1 MKLKSILTYFL
12 LAFSYLA
19 IAQYSED
26 LSSVRPK
33 VDFDEAQF
41 VKDVQ
46 KTEPVAIENHAN
58 ARVELGLEEYVEFL
72 GTIECAR
79 GYRIQV
85 YLGKSETEV
94 EEVKKRIKS
103 VEGFEDADIYVEFKV
118 SFRVKVGN
126 YTDRLKAHADLH
138 KLLKEFDKALL
149 LPEHCIPV
157 EKIK

>member
-1 MKLKSILTYFL
+1 MKLKSIFTYFL
-12 LAFSYLA
+12 LIFSYLA

-26 LSSVRPK
+26 LSAVRPM
-33 VDFDEAQF
+33 VDFDETQF
-41 VKDVQ
+41 VKDIQ
-46 KTEPVAIENHAN
+46 KTEPVAIEHHSN
-58 ARVELGLEEYVEFL
+58 ARVELALDEYVEFL
-72 GTIECAR
+72 STINCAR

-85 YLGKSETEV
+85 YLGRSEEEV
-94 EEVKKRIKS
+94 EEVKERIKS
-103 VEGFEDADIYVEFKV
+103 VEGFEEADIYVEFQV

-138 KLLKEFDKALL
+138 KLLKEFNQALL